1 MELRPG
7 RPDDADD
14 AAAFAEYAEHAA
26 GGLWTSAFGRR
37 APTVLGRLYRRP
49 AHHLSH
55 AYVTFA
61 CDAEGRRLGMLSG
74 FDGAHAAET
83 GGATTMA
90 ILRSA
95 GLALPRAMLLAACAG
110 PLITFVDRLAL
121 DEWYIQMVAVSPDAR
136 GRGIGSILLDEAQ
149 RRAHETGC
157 VRLALDVDVQNTGA
171 IRLYERLGYAITASS
186 RRATLLDGAQ
196 VHRMVRPL

>member
-1 MELRPG
+1 M
-7 RPDDADD
+7 
-14 AAAFAEYAEHAA
+14 
-26 GGLWTSAFGRR
+26 
-37 APTVLGRLYRRP
+37 
-49 AHHLSH
+49 
-55 AYVTFA
+55 
-61 CDAEGRRLGMLSG
+61 
-74 FDGAHAAET
+74 
-83 GGATTMA
+83 
-90 ILRSA
+90 
-95 GLALPRAMLLAACAG
+95 GLAARTRSDLSVVPRAMLLAACAG